1 MAALSAD
8 ALLEVFGYA
17 AGLGDAHDVRWL
29 LTARAVST
37 DWREAARL
45 GIEREWAAERAR
57 TAAGGF
63 TLRLLPPLAEWR
75 KTHGANDALA
85 LSRLYRAITTVRS
98 VFELHMEEL
107 RKSVTLYFQQT
118 RRYGAWTA
126 VWYCMFQYDP
136 PWAFSEYREQVRL
149 VVKGLAPEPHRQ
161 LSVMTSHRASGGL
174 VVGPEARQGYQYDER
189 SHTFRPACFKD
200 ATLPLAGGTGY
211 EYHVPV
217 GVVAAGPPLS
227 INEIPKDTVWGSLR
241 MVEAMK
247 KLPECAPM
255 SVEVCLWLE

>member
-1 MAALSAD
+1 MAALSTD
-8 ALLEVFGYA
+8 TLLEVFGYA

-29 LTARAVST
+29 LAARAVST

-45 GIEREWAAERAR
+45 AIEREWAAERAR

-98 VFELHMEEL
+98 VFELSMEEL
-107 RKSVTLYFQQT
+107 RKSPTLYFQQT

-149 VVKGLAPEPHRQ
+149 IVRGLAPKPHHQ
-161 LSVMTSHRASGGL
+161 LSVVTSHRASGGH
-174 VVGPEARQGYQYDER
+174 VVGPAVRPGYRYDER
-189 SHTFRPACFKD
+189 SHTFRAECYKD
-200 ATLPLAGGTGY
+200 AALPLAGGAGY
-211 EYHVPV
+211 EYFVPV
-217 GVVAAGPPLS
+217 GVVAAGPPVP

-241 MVEAMK
+241 MVEAKK
-247 KLPECAPM
+247 KLPEGERM

>member
-1 MAALSAD
+1 MVILSGD
-8 ALLEVFGYA
+8 ALLEIFGYA
-17 AGLGDAHDVRWL
+17 SATGDESDVRWL
-29 LTARAVST
+29 LCARAVST

-63 TLRLLPPLAEWR
+63 TLRLLPPIAEWR
-75 KTHGANDALA
+75 RTHGTNDALA

-98 VFELHMEEL
+98 VFELDMEEL

-126 VWYCMFQYDP
+126 VWYCVFQYDP
-136 PWAFSEYREQVRL
+136 PWAFSDWREQVRL
-149 VVKGLAPEPHRQ
+149 VVKGLAPEPQRQ
-161 LSVMTSHRASGGL
+161 LSVVTSHRASGGL
-174 VVGPEARQGYQYDER
+174 VVGPAVRAGYRYDER
-189 SHTFRPACFKD
+189 SHTFRPECFKD
-200 ATLPLAGGTGY
+200 ATLPLGGGTGY
-211 EYHVPV
+211 EYHVAV
-217 GVVAAGPPLS
+217 GAVAAGPPLP
-227 INEIPKDTVWGSLR
+227 IHEMPPDTVWGAVR
-241 MVEAMK
+241 MAEAKK